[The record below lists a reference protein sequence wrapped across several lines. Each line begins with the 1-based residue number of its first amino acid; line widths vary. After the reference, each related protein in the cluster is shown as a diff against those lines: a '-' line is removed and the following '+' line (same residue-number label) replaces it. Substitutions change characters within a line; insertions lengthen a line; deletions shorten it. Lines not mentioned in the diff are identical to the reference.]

1 MTKSTPDYCHVDRKL
16 PNYSVFNDYPT
27 EEYRHSSCG
36 TGTYLNWNPLLQ
48 NNATGSRI
56 CERPSVRRPRSWTPL
71 PQRIPWMP
79 RTMSTWT
86 GGGAVL
92 PCQRGGCGARGEDPR
107 DVCSRNRGGN
117 EHQFRHLPSPSPS
130 PEAKLVIEDSQDND
144 NIDPIP
150 PRGGGLFSTPSG
162 PPAPGGSSPACHQ
175 PIQHHQPGQDMAVVE
190 ISGPNDDEWVTTNPP
205 VYCIAAYL
213 GMMKES

>member
-1 MTKSTPDYCHVDRKL
+1 MLTLWTR
-16 PNYSVFNDYPT
+16 
-27 EEYRHSSCG
+27 
-36 TGTYLNWNPLLQ
+36 TGH
-48 NNATGSRI
+48 
-56 CERPSVRRPRSWTPL
+56 SVRRPRSWTPL
-71 PQRIPWMP
+71 PSAR
-79 RTMSTWT
+79 

-150 PRGGGLFSTPSG
+150 PRGVGFFSTPSG
-162 PPAPGGSSPACHQ
+162 PPAPGESSSACPPAHSA
-175 PIQHHQPGQDMAVVE
+175 QHHQPGQNMPVVE

-205 VYCIAAYL
+205 VYCIAAYP
-213 GMMKES
+213 GMMKESEEALKSKVLILLKFIFI

>member
-117 EHQFRHLPSPSPS
+117 EQQFRHLLPHRRKLSWSLRTPRTMTTSIRS
-130 PEAKLVIEDSQDND
+130 HPEEEDSSPPQV
-144 NIDPIP
+144 DPQPLEKVP
-150 PRGGGLFSTPSG
+150 PPVL
-162 PPAPGGSSPACHQ
+162 Q
-175 PIQHHQPGQDMAVVE
+175 PIQHST
-190 ISGPNDDEWVTTNPP
+190 INPAKT
-205 VYCIAAYL
+205 CQW
-213 GMMKES
+213 SR